1 MTPLARGLAL
11 AGLALSFGLQAYSS
25 RELDRLPML
34 TTDAATV
41 AEQIARHGE
50 EPRRFAVSLPVN
62 EALTLRPGE
71 GLRIFSAGAAGV
83 AFNAAGMT
91 PGARLRWASV
101 DDQVVHDLEAN
112 EEGALWAPPVPGETG
127 VLTVAD
133 TTTVT
138 LELVAVQHSYRSSY
152 GAKAAGDS
160 GSCNIDVACSTGDN
174 WRDQIR
180 STVLLFIDNMFAC
193 TGSLVNNTANNNTP
207 LVLTANHCEITNSN
221 AGTVIA
227 VFNFQRPLCN
237 GVQSGPS
244 NQTINGAGF
253 VARSVEADTTL
264 IRLNSTPPS
273 TFNVH
278 LAGWDARSGPV
289 PQNGVS
295 IHHPSAD
302 NKKISVYDAPA
313 VAQNNVQIS
322 DFTADSW
329 RVQWAQ
335 GTTEQGSSGGGLWN
349 QDRAIV
355 GVLSGGNAGCDSPL
369 GFDFFGRLDRA
380 WSTSS
385 ALRLA
390 LDPVGGGTQQTSCGR
405 DPGDAACAGS
415 PTPTPT
421 PTPTPVPTST
431 PAPTPSPTA
440 TPAPTPAPT
449 SAPATGGDGGGAFMP
464 GWLVLLWMLASVA
477 AARARRAARA
487 AR

>member
-1 MTPLARGLAL
+1 MTPFARAVAL
-11 AGLALSFGLQAYSS
+11 GGLALSFGLQAYSP

-34 TTDAATV
+34 TTDAAAV

-62 EALTLRPGE
+62 DALTLQPGE

-112 EEGALWAPPVPGETG
+112 EKGALWALPVPGETG
-127 VLTVAD
+127 VLSVAD
-133 TTTVT
+133 MTPVT

-160 GSCNIDVACSTGDN
+160 GSCNIDVVCPAGDD
-174 WRDQIR
+174 WRDEIR
-180 STVLLFIDNMFAC
+180 SVVRLFIDNMFFC
-193 TGSLVNNTANNNTP
+193 TGSLVNNTANDNAP
-207 LVLTANHCEITNSN
+207 LVLTANHCEISSGN
-221 AGTVIA
+221 ASTVNA
-227 VFNFQRPLCN
+227 VFNFQRPACGGFQN
-237 GVQSGPS
+237 GPS
-244 NQTINGAGF
+244 NQTVSGAQF

-264 IRLNSTPPS
+264 IRLNSSPPS
-273 TFNVH
+273 NFNVH

-313 VAQNNVQIS
+313 VAQDSVRIS

-329 RVQWAQ
+329 RVQWSQ

-355 GVLSGGNAGCDSPL
+355 GVLSGGNAGCDNPTGS
-369 GFDFFGRLDRA
+369 DFFGRLNRA
-380 WSTSS
+380 WDTSS
-385 ALRLA
+385 PLRLA
-390 LDPVGGGTQQTSCGR
+390 LDPVENGTRRTSCGR
-405 DPGDAACAGS
+405 DPTDAACPGDPS
-415 PTPTPT
+415 PTPTATPTPT
-421 PTPTPVPTST
+421 PTPT
-431 PAPTPSPTA
+431 A
-440 TPAPTPAPT
+440 TPAPTPPP
-449 SAPATGGDGGGAFMP
+449 PATGGDGGGAFTP
-464 GWLVLLWMLASVA
+464 GWLAFLWMLASAA
-477 AARARRAARA
+477 AARARRAATA